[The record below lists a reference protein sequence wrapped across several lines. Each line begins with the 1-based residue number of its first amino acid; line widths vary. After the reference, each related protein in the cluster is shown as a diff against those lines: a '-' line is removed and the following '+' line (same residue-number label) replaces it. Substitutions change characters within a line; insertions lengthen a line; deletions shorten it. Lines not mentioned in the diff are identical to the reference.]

1 MVHKC
6 SMCSC
11 GEQSSHAHGN
21 IMQQHLLKPDLQ
33 LLSQVKDSPSEL
45 MTGRS
50 VTMTCP
56 HMASFV
62 PVCPP
67 GPLTRLIYT
76 ALPQRGSVRGML
88 QSPFFSLHGRCFY
101 LTTQAFIRPISSLRT
116 TSSSTNN
123 LCSRQTRFNVNSSV
137 SAVKDFF
144 HGQRTLHL
152 QYTAGLHLF
161 SCTSAHSGVQPL
173 KDSQH
178 VKCSDHS

>member
-1 MVHKC
+1 MVRKC

-11 GEQSSHAHGN
+11 GDQSSHAHGN

-45 MTGRS
+45 MTVAEASPWLVLTWPPLYQFVHLDPWPDWYTPHCRSEDLS
-50 VTMTCP
+50 VTFCSHLSFP
-56 HMASFV
+56 LMADVFISPLKHSSDQSTV
-62 PVCPP
+62 SELPLPP
-67 GPLTRLIYT
+67 
-76 ALPQRGSVRGML
+76 
-88 QSPFFSLHGRCFY
+88 
-101 LTTQAFIRPISSLRT
+101 
-116 TSSSTNN
+116 
-123 LCSRQTRFNVNSSV
+123 FNVNSSV
-137 SAVKDFF
+137 SAVKNFF

-161 SCTSAHSGVQPL
+161 SCSSAHSGVQPL